1 MPAIEVPKLFKDK
14 YNDLWVRAKTFVMQR
29 CIGAVIDELEAV
41 ARDGFVVDLGGQRTR
56 VHPWLAAF
64 RVDSKERKT
73 YFGLKSD
80 RCAHTQTIL
89 LYSYNCTD
97 AVVLP

>member
-1 MPAIEVPKLFKDK
+1 
-14 YNDLWVRAKTFVMQR
+14 
-29 CIGAVIDELEAV
+29 
-41 ARDGFVVDLGGQRTR
+41 
-56 VHPWLAAF
+56 
-64 RVDSKERKT
+64 VDSKERKT

-97 AVVLP
+97 TVVLL